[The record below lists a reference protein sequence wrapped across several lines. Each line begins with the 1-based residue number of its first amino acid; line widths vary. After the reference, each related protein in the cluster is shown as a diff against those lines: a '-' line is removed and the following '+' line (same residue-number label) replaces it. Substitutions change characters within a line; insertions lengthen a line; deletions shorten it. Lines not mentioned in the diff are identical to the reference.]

1 MLENAYF
8 LAKIGADTAEN
19 EQHFA
24 EILPKTGNYPT
35 GPVRELRRQRK
46 VAESRWRRRTATRR
60 ASGSAAVRGPPGC
73 AAGTPFRGLVLGCI
87 EAKFC
92 K

>member
-1 MLENAYF
+1 MLQNAYF

-24 EILPKTGNYPT
+24 EILPAARYIPAPSGA
-35 GPVRELRRQRK
+35 GVRHVERRHPMLVGLAK
-46 VAESRWRRRTATRR
+46 L
-60 ASGSAAVRGPPGC
+60 AALSQPSPPE
-73 AAGTPFRGLVLGCI
+73 AAGTGGNFRGLVLGCI